1 LDGVAGVSGVG
12 SIDSVVIR
20 DRVGNLMQSNREGG
34 ITELTIFVGGGFNFG
49 NAPASYGTLLADNG
63 ARHRVDE
70 TFSLGPTVKPS
81 ADAVIP
87 GGSSNDGVLQVGTA
101 STGFPAQ
108 FTIDVRADGRPFY
121 VDAWI
126 DWNRNGTFEGSE
138 VTRFKAT
145 NASGSFAVLGVGVNT
160 ISLNVPPGTPSGTTW
175 GRFRLSETSG
185 LGATGQ
191 AESGEVEDIAILVQS
206 NPYQNPLDPY
216 DVNKTGIV
224 TPLDSLNILNL
235 LSAYTASGGVP
246 PIPLNPPPA
255 SLPDLTSGR
264 FLPDV
269 NGNGFVEPLDAL
281 LVLNEIARRRGE
293 AEGESG
299 TQPGL
304 AEAFFPV
311 AEGLLASP
319 LTFVTQQDGQDR
331 QGSKFAATEETASN
345 LAPSIRTKSAVGSV
359 FDSPEV
365 IGLDEILDE
374 IAIGRPE
381 AASSESV
388 DAVFSGLGLGL

>member
-1 LDGVAGVSGVG
+1 
-12 SIDSVVIR
+12 
-20 DRVGNLMQSNREGG
+20 M
-34 ITELTIFVGGGFNFG
+34 
-49 NAPASYGTLLADNG
+49 
-63 ARHRVDE
+63 
-70 TFSLGPTVKPS
+70 
-81 ADAVIP
+81 
-87 GGSSNDGVLQVGTA
+87 
-101 STGFPAQ
+101 
-108 FTIDVRADGRPFY
+108 
-121 VDAWI
+121 
-126 DWNRNGTFEGSE
+126 
-138 VTRFKAT
+138 
-145 NASGSFAVLGVGVNT
+145 NASGSFAILGVGVNT
-160 ISLNVPPGTPSGTTW
+160 ISLNVPAGTPSGTTW

-319 LTFVTQQDGQDR
+319 LTFVTRQDGQDR
-331 QGSKFAATEETASN
+331 QGSKFASTEETASN